1 MIYKCPSKMTYYDP
15 SLTES
20 EVSEQREPGN
30 IFSLKG
36 KPNSLGQR
44 ANELQFNN
52 VHLPLEISR
61 MATSETI
68 TEPWA
73 RECNGIHREGTR

>member
-1 MIYKCPSKMTYYDP
+1 MIYKCPSQITYYDP
-15 SLTES
+15 SLS
-20 EVSEQREPGN
+20 EREVNEQREPSN
-30 IFSLKG
+30 IFGLKG
-36 KPNSLGQR
+36 KPNSLGRR

-52 VHLPLEISR
+52 VHIPLEISR

-73 RECNGIHREGTR
+73 RE